1 VGNIFER
8 GNDWLNSRLKTGG
21 SSTVTLTDLGG
32 NTGELSATIDK
43 QVRSSK
49 PVDDIDTQTSDKDFS
64 ILRSDLEVVDIGEPA
79 IDWTVTYGGLTYRIF
94 DVDESD
100 AFRGRIM
107 LRTLRVDE

>member
-1 VGNIFER
+1 MNIFER

-21 SSTVTLTDLGG
+21 SSTIVLTDLDG
-32 NTGELSATIDK
+32 NTGSLSATIDK

-64 ILRSDLEVVDIGEPA
+64 VLRTDIEAAGLEEPA
-79 IDWTVTYGGLTYRIF
+79 VDWTVTYGGLTYRVF
-94 DVDESD
+94 DVDGAD
-100 AFRGRIM
+100 AFQGRIM